1 MYSGRLINRKRKIM
15 TKNEF
20 KDIVKRGFFSCKW
33 RKNNGEIG
41 HVKLGVLGKLGYRF
55 TQEKKVTEHP
65 NYVLVFKINSRAKE
79 GFQRWANVNPNTV
92 FEINRQSYPQ

>member
-1 MYSGRLINRKRKIM
+1 M

-20 KDIVKRGFFSCKW
+20 KRIVQQGFFSCKW
-33 RKNNGEIG
+33 LKNDGTEG

-55 TQEKKVTEHP
+55 TKEKQVNEHP

-79 GFQRWANVNPNTV
+79 DFQRWANVNPNTV
-92 FEINRQSYPQ
+92 FEINKQSYPQ

>member
-1 MYSGRLINRKRKIM
+1 M

-20 KDIVKRGFFSCKW
+20 KRIVRQGFFSCKW

-55 TQEKKVTEHP
+55 TKEKQVTEHP

-79 GFQRWANVNPNTV
+79 DFQRWANVNPNTV
-92 FEINRQSYPQ
+92 FEINKQSYPQ